1 LEDNVA
7 KDSFEKTRDFV
18 DEKIDRTKEY
28 LGTSYSKTRDRVD
41 DLLGDVKKNW
51 GGVSSQLDDQWE
63 EVSGQL
69 RKYVKGNPLRAIG
82 YAAGI
87 GLLLGLFI
95 GRRGD

>member
-1 LEDNVA
+1 VG

-28 LGTSYSKTRDRVD
+28 LGSSFTKTRERVD
-41 DLLGDVKKNW
+41 DLLTDARKNW
-51 GGVSSQLDDQWE
+51 GGVSSRLDDQWD
-63 EVSGQL
+63 EVSDQL
-69 RKYVKGNPLRAIG
+69 RKYVKSNPLRAVG

-87 GLLLGLFI
+87 GLLLGLWI

>member
-1 LEDNVA
+1 MA

-41 DLLGDVKKNW
+41 DLLGDAKKGW
-51 GGVSSQLDDQWE
+51 SGVSSQFDDQWE

-69 RKYVKGNPLRAIG
+69 RKYVKANPLRAVG

-87 GLLLGLFI
+87 GLILGLWI

>member
-1 LEDNVA
+1 MA

-28 LGTSYSKTRDRVD
+28 LGASFAKTRERVD
-41 DLLGDVKKNW
+41 DLLTDARKSW
-51 GGVSSQLDDQWE
+51 GPVGEKLDDQWD
-63 EVSGQL
+63 EVSDQL
-69 RKYVKGNPLRAIG
+69 RKYVKSNPLRAIG

-87 GLLLGLFI
+87 GLLLGLWI

>member
-1 LEDNVA
+1 MEENVG

-28 LGTSYSKTRDRVD
+28 LGSSFTKTRERVD
-41 DLLGDVKKNW
+41 DLLTDARKNW
-51 GGVSSQLDDQWE
+51 GGVSSRLDDQWD
-63 EVSGQL
+63 EVSDQL
-69 RKYVKGNPLRAIG
+69 RKYVKSNPLRAVG

-87 GLLLGLFI
+87 GLLLGLWI